1 MNKSTLFATGFIL
14 SVFTGASQAGLL
26 TIFEDIGGTPVD
38 IQDTVDDF
46 RNTLGPNN
54 GNSPVNGDPNGRR
67 QINWDA
73 LPDSLADP
81 ALLPGDFFN
90 GDSAPRARGIE
101 FEATGNT
108 TGFLV
113 SSTQASGVSPG
124 FGFSSFLPAF
134 SGERIFAPVG
144 GTTFDINFYDP
155 SDQATRATVRG
166 FGAIFTGLD
175 FPDTVEMQFLNI
187 AEEIIGSIN
196 PLGNDSFDLT
206 FAGAIFDMPEIATV
220 RMIGGNRF
228 LEENGRFGGGNG
240 DGFAFDD
247 FIFGEPVAYVKASS
261 PAAFS
266 LLSLGF
272 LTMLGMRKRKGA
284 IKAD

>member
-1 MNKSTLFATGFIL
+1 MNKSTLIATGFIL
-14 SVFTGASQAGLL
+14 SVWAGTSQAGLL
-26 TIFEDIGGTPVD
+26 TTFEDIGGTPVD

-46 RNTLGPNN
+46 RNALGPNN

-101 FEATGNT
+101 FEATGTT

-113 SSTQASGVSPG
+113 SSTEASGVEPG

-134 SGERIFAPVG
+134 SGERIFASVG
-144 GTTFDINFYDP
+144 GSTFDINFYDP
-155 SDQATRATVRG
+155 SDQTTRATVRG
-166 FGAIFTGLD
+166 FGAVFTGLD
-175 FPDTVEMQFLNI
+175 FADTVEMQFLNI
-187 AEEIIGSIN
+187 AEEVIGSIN
-196 PLGNDSFDLT
+196 PLGNQDFDLT
-206 FAGAIFDMPEIATV
+206 FAGAIFDTPEIATV

-228 LEENGRFGGGNG
+228 LQENGSFGGGTG

-247 FIFGEPVAYVKASS
+247 FIFGEPIALVEASA
-261 PAAFS
+261 PAALS

-272 LTMLGMRKRKGA
+272 LTIVGMRRRKVSV
-284 IKAD
+284 KTD